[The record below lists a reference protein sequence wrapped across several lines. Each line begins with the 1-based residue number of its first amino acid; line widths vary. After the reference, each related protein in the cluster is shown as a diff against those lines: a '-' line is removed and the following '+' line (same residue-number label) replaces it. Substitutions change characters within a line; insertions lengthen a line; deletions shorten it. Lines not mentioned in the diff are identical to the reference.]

1 MWKIFLII
9 FYINIFTTKCLAF
22 WQIPEFLQK
31 FVIFSTPDKMEKVIV
46 LNLGEKDFYLHSL
59 ILF

>member
-9 FYINIFTTKCLAF
+9 FYLNICTTKCLAF

-31 FVIFSTPDKMEKVIV
+31 FVIFSTPDKMEKV
-46 LNLGEKDFYLHSL
+46 NSFESGGKGF
-59 ILF
+59 LFIFFNFF